1 MAKFT
6 RSSRRSYQL
15 NGLLA
20 FDHHKWYKT
29 NFCQL
34 LSKCLGG
41 IVLKPSPS
49 PFQVPPPVWL
59 ARPHVLCPCFRKQR
73 LLLANPLNVALRIN
87 NPIPYLDCF

>member
-6 RSSRRSYQL
+6 RSSRRSCQL

-20 FDHHKWYKT
+20 FDYHKWYKT
-29 NFCQL
+29 NFYQL

-59 ARPHVLCPCFRKQR
+59 ASPHVLCPCFRKQR